1 MVDLASHPVGPPLG
15 GGGVSFG
22 TDGIRGRVGDAP
34 VTPDFMLKLGWATGK
49 VFASEDGTKP
59 TVVIGK
65 DTRVSGYMLESALQ
79 AGLVAAGAN
88 VKLLGPLPT
97 PGIALLTRTQKADAG
112 IVISASHNPY
122 FDNGIKFFNGQGS
135 KLSDELE
142 LQIEAMIDSPMETV
156 DSEQLGKA
164 SRIVDA
170 AGRYVEYCKST
181 FPDDLSLKGMK
192 LVIDC
197 AHGATY
203 HIAPAV
209 FEELGATT
217 VLIGATP
224 DGYNINDGV
233 GSTEPAALQA
243 RVVEEGADIGIA
255 FDGDGDR
262 LQMVNAKGQ
271 LLTGDDVLYVLAMHR
286 LANGDSDAGIVG
298 TLMTN
303 MGLELALEAGGLRLA
318 RAKVG
323 DRYVKELMVAEGWS
337 LGGESSGHIIC
348 GDLST
353 TGDGVIAALQVLAAV
368 RASEKSLEALASGFN
383 PLPQVL
389 VNVRITKGF
398 DLSAH
403 PAIAEACR
411 RVESE
416 LEGRG
421 RLLLRPSGTE
431 PVIRVM
437 VEGDETVA
445 IDALAGEVADAI
457 RQAA

>member
-1 MVDLASHPVGPPLG
+1 
-15 GGGVSFG
+15 
-22 TDGIRGRVGDAP
+22 
-34 VTPDFMLKLGWATGK
+34 MLKLGWATGK

-122 FDNGIKFFNGQGS
+122 FDNGIKFFNGQGG
-135 KLSDELE
+135 KLSDKREF
-142 LQIEAMIDSPMETV
+142 QIEAMIDSPIETV

-181 FPDDLSLKGMK
+181 FPEKLSLRGMK

-217 VLIGATP
+217 VVIGATP

-243 RVVEEGADIGIA
+243 KVLEEGADIGIA

-262 LQMVNAKGQ
+262 LQMVNAKGE
-271 LLTGDDVLYVLAMHR
+271 LLTGDDILYVLAMHR
-286 LANGDSDAGIVG
+286 LAIGDSDAGIVG

-303 MGLELALEAGGLRLA
+303 MGLELALEAEGLILA

-353 TGDGVIAALQVLAAV
+353 TGDGVIAAYPERAAV
-368 RASEKSLEALASGFN
+368 RTSGKSLEVLASGCN
-383 PLPQVL
+383 AWPQGG

-403 PAIAEACR
+403 PAITEARR

-437 VEGDETVA
+437 VEGDEAVA
-445 IDALAGEVADAI
+445 IGALADEVADAI
-457 RQAA
+457 RRAA

>member
-1 MVDLASHPVGPPLG
+1 MSRKY
-15 GGGVSFG
+15 FG

-49 VFASEDGTKP
+49 VFASEDGSKP

-97 PGIALLTRTQKADAG
+97 PGIALLTRTQNADAG

-170 AGRYVEYCKST
+170 AGRYLEYCKST

-217 VLIGATP
+217 VVIGATP

-243 RVVEEGADIGIA
+243 KVLEEGADIGIA

-262 LQMVNAKGQ
+262 LQMVNAKGE

-286 LANGDSDAGIVG
+286 LASGDSDAGIVG

-368 RASEKSLEALASGFN
+368 RASGKTLDALASGFN

-389 VNVRITKGF
+389 VNVRISKGF
-398 DLSAH
+398 DLTAH
-403 PAIAEACR
+403 PTIGEACR

-416 LEGRG
+416 LQGRG

-437 VEGDETVA
+437 VEGDNSVA
-445 IDALAGEVADAI
+445 IDALAGQVAEAI

>member
-1 MVDLASHPVGPPLG
+1 MSRKY
-15 GGGVSFG
+15 FG

-49 VFASEDGTKP
+49 VFASVDGTKP

-135 KLSDELE
+135 KLADELE

-181 FPDDLSLKGMK
+181 FPDELSLKGMK

-209 FEELGATT
+209 FKELGATT
-217 VLIGATP
+217 VVIGATP

-243 RVVEEGADIGIA
+243 KVLEEGADIGIA

-262 LQMVNAKGQ
+262 LQMVNAKGE

-368 RASEKSLEALASGFN
+368 RASGKSLEALASGFN

-403 PAIAEACR
+403 PTIAEACR
-411 RVESE
+411 RVESA

-437 VEGDETVA
+437 VEGDDTVA
-445 IDALAGEVADAI
+445 IDALADEVADAI

>member
-1 MVDLASHPVGPPLG
+1 MSRKY
-15 GGGVSFG
+15 FG

-142 LQIEAMIDSPMETV
+142 LQIEAMIDSPMVTV

-181 FPDDLSLKGMK
+181 FPDELSLKGIK
-192 LVIDC
+192 LVVDC
-197 AHGATY
+197 AHGASY

-209 FEELGATT
+209 FEELGAKT
-217 VLIGATP
+217 VVIGATP

-243 RVVEEGADIGIA
+243 KVLEEGADIGIA

-262 LQMVNAKGQ
+262 LQMVNAKGE

-368 RASEKSLEALASGFN
+368 RASGQSLEALTSGFN

-398 DLSAH
+398 DLTAH
-403 PAIAEACR
+403 PTIAEACR

-416 LEGRG
+416 LKGRG

-437 VEGDETVA
+437 VEGDDTVA
-445 IDALAGEVADAI
+445 IDALADEIANAI

>member
-1 MVDLASHPVGPPLG
+1 
-15 GGGVSFG
+15 
-22 TDGIRGRVGDAP
+22 
-34 VTPDFMLKLGWATGK
+34 MLKLGWATGK
-49 VFASEDGTKP
+49 VFAKKTGSRP
-59 TVVIGK
+59 TVLIGK

-88 VKLLGPLPT
+88 VKLVGPLPT
-97 PGIALLTRTQKADAG
+97 PGIALLTRSQKADAG

-122 FDNGIKFFNGQGS
+122 YDNGIKFFNGHGS

-156 DSEQLGKA
+156 DSDQLGKA
-164 SRIVDA
+164 SRIADA
-170 AGRYVEYCKST
+170 AGRYIEYCKST
-181 FPDDLSLKGMK
+181 FPDEISLKGLK
-192 LVIDC
+192 IVIDC

-203 HIAPAV
+203 NIAPGV
-209 FEELGATT
+209 FSELGADVT
-217 VLIGATP
+217 LMGAEP
-224 DGYNINDGV
+224 DGYNINEGV
-233 GSTEPAALQA
+233 GSTEPEALQQ
-243 RVVEEGADIGIA
+243 RVMEEGADLGVA

-262 LQMVNAKGQ
+262 LQMVNREGQ
-271 LLTGDDVLYVLAMHR
+271 LLTGDDVLYILAMHR
-286 LANGDSDAGIVG
+286 LATGGSDSGVVG

-303 MGLELALEAGGLRLA
+303 MGLELALEQSGLRLA

-348 GDLST
+348 GNLST

-368 RASEKSLEALASGFN
+368 VASGRSLSQLTSGFT

-389 VNVRITKGF
+389 VNVRIKKGF
-398 DLSAH
+398 DIAAH
-403 PAIAEACR
+403 QAINDACE
-411 RVESE
+411 RVEQA
-416 LEGRG
+416 LIGRG

-445 IDALAGEVADAI
+445 IDSLANEVAEAI

>member
-1 MVDLASHPVGPPLG
+1 MSRKY
-15 GGGVSFG
+15 FG

-49 VFASEDGTKP
+49 VFASEDGAKP

-181 FPDDLSLKGMK
+181 FPDELSLKGMK

-217 VLIGATP
+217 VVIGATP

-243 RVVEEGADIGIA
+243 KVQEEGADIGIA

-262 LQMVNAKGQ
+262 LQMVNAKGE

-368 RASEKSLEALASGFN
+368 RASGKSLEALASGFN

-389 VNVRITKGF
+389 VNVRIKKGF

-403 PAIAEACR
+403 PTIAEACR

-437 VEGDETVA
+437 VEGDDTVA
-445 IDALAGEVADAI
+445 IDALADEVADAI

>member
-1 MVDLASHPVGPPLG
+1 MTRKY
-15 GGGVSFG
+15 FG

-49 VFASEDGTKP
+49 VFAATDGSRP

-88 VKLLGPLPT
+88 VKLVGPLPT
-97 PGIALLTRTQKADAG
+97 PGIALLTRSQKADAG

-122 FDNGIKFFNGQGS
+122 YDNGIKFFNGQGS

-156 DSEQLGKA
+156 DSDQLGKA
-164 SRIVDA
+164 SRIADA
-170 AGRYVEYCKST
+170 AGRYIEYCKST
-181 FPDDLSLKGMK
+181 FPDELSLKGLK
-192 LVIDC
+192 IVIDC

-203 HIAPAV
+203 NIAPGV
-209 FEELGATT
+209 FSELGADVT
-217 VLIGATP
+217 LMGAEP
-224 DGYNINDGV
+224 DGYNINQGV
-233 GSTEPAALQA
+233 GSTEPEALQQ
-243 RVVEEGADIGIA
+243 RVMEEGADLGVA

-262 LQMVNAKGQ
+262 LQMVNRQGQ
-271 LLTGDDVLYVLAMHR
+271 LLTGDDVLYILAMHR
-286 LANGDSDAGIVG
+286 LASGGSDSGVVG

-303 MGLELALEAGGLRLA
+303 MGLELALEQSGLRLA

-348 GDLST
+348 GNLST

-368 RASEKSLEALASGFN
+368 VASGRSLSQLTSGFT

-389 VNVRITKGF
+389 VNVRIKKGF
-398 DLSAH
+398 DIAAH
-403 PAIAEACR
+403 QAINDACE
-411 RVESE
+411 RVEQA
-416 LEGRG
+416 LIGRG

-445 IDALAGEVADAI
+445 IDSLANEVAEAI

>member
-1 MVDLASHPVGPPLG
+1 MSRKY
-15 GGGVSFG
+15 FG

-368 RASEKSLEALASGFN
+368 RASGKSLQALASGFN

-398 DLSAH
+398 DLTAH

-445 IDALAGEVADAI
+445 IDALAGQVADAI

>member
-1 MVDLASHPVGPPLG
+1 
-15 GGGVSFG
+15 VSRKYFG

-49 VFASEDGTKP
+49 VFASDDGTKP

-97 PGIALLTRTQKADAG
+97 PGIALLTRTQNADAG

-217 VLIGATP
+217 VVIGATP

-243 RVVEEGADIGIA
+243 KVLEEGADIGIA

-262 LQMVNAKGQ
+262 LQMVNAKGE

-286 LANGDSDAGIVG
+286 LASGDSDAGIVG

-368 RASEKSLEALASGFN
+368 RASGKTLDALASGFN

-389 VNVRITKGF
+389 VNVRISKGF
-398 DLSAH
+398 DLTAH
-403 PAIAEACR
+403 PTIGEACR

-437 VEGDETVA
+437 VEGDNSVA
-445 IDALAGEVADAI
+445 IDALAGQVAEAI

>member
-1 MVDLASHPVGPPLG
+1 
-15 GGGVSFG
+15 
-22 TDGIRGRVGDAP
+22 
-34 VTPDFMLKLGWATGK
+34 MLKLGWATGK
-49 VFASEDGTKP
+49 VFAATDGSRP

-97 PGIALLTRTQKADAG
+97 PGIALLTRSQKADAG

-122 FDNGIKFFNGQGS
+122 YDNGIKFFDGQGS
-135 KLSDELE
+135 KLSDEQE

-156 DSEQLGKA
+156 DSDQLGKA
-164 SRIVDA
+164 SRIADA
-170 AGRYVEYCKST
+170 AGRYIEYCKST
-181 FPDDLSLKGMK
+181 FPDELSLKGLK

-203 HIAPAV
+203 NIAPGV
-209 FEELGATT
+209 FSELGADVT
-217 VLIGATP
+217 LMGAEP
-224 DGYNINDGV
+224 DGYNINEGV
-233 GSTEPAALQA
+233 GSTEPEALQQ
-243 RVVEEGADIGIA
+243 RVMEEGADLGVA

-262 LQMVNAKGQ
+262 LQMVNRQGQ

-286 LANGDSDAGIVG
+286 LATGGSDSGVVG

-303 MGLELALEAGGLRLA
+303 MGLELALEQSGLRLA

-348 GDLST
+348 GNLST

-368 RASEKSLEALASGFN
+368 VASGRSLSQLTSGFT

-389 VNVRITKGF
+389 VNVRIKKGF
-398 DLSAH
+398 DIAAH
-403 PAIAEACR
+403 QAINDACE
-411 RVESE
+411 RVEQA
-416 LEGRG
+416 LIGRG

-445 IDALAGEVADAI
+445 IDSLANEVAEAI

>member
-1 MVDLASHPVGPPLG
+1 
-15 GGGVSFG
+15 
-22 TDGIRGRVGDAP
+22 
-34 VTPDFMLKLGWATGK
+34 MLKLGWATGK
-49 VFASEDGTKP
+49 VFAATDGSRP

-97 PGIALLTRTQKADAG
+97 PGIALLTRSQKADAG

-122 FDNGIKFFNGQGS
+122 YDNGIKFFNGQGS
-135 KLSDELE
+135 KLSDEQE

-156 DSEQLGKA
+156 DSDQLGKA
-164 SRIVDA
+164 SRIADA
-170 AGRYVEYCKST
+170 AGRYIEYCKST
-181 FPDDLSLKGMK
+181 FPDELSLKGLK
-192 LVIDC
+192 IVIDC

-203 HIAPAV
+203 NIAPGV
-209 FEELGATT
+209 FSELGADVT
-217 VLIGATP
+217 LMGAEP
-224 DGYNINDGV
+224 DGYNINEGV
-233 GSTEPAALQA
+233 GSTEPEALQQ
-243 RVVEEGADIGIA
+243 RVMEEGADLGVA

-262 LQMVNAKGQ
+262 LQMVNRQGQ
-271 LLTGDDVLYVLAMHR
+271 LLTGDDVLYILAMHR
-286 LANGDSDAGIVG
+286 LATGGSDSGVVG

-303 MGLELALEAGGLRLA
+303 MGLELALEQSGLRLA

-348 GDLST
+348 GNLST

-368 RASEKSLEALASGFN
+368 VASGRSLSQLTSGFT

-389 VNVRITKGF
+389 VNVRIKKGF
-398 DLSAH
+398 DIAAH
-403 PAIAEACR
+403 QAINDACE
-411 RVESE
+411 RVEQA
-416 LEGRG
+416 LIGRG

-445 IDALAGEVADAI
+445 IDSLANEVAEAI

>member
-1 MVDLASHPVGPPLG
+1 MSRKY
-15 GGGVSFG
+15 FG

-181 FPDDLSLKGMK
+181 FPDELSLKGMK

-217 VLIGATP
+217 VVIGATP

-243 RVVEEGADIGIA
+243 KVLEEGADIGIA

-262 LQMVNAKGQ
+262 LQMVNAKGE

-286 LANGDSDAGIVG
+286 LAKGDSDAGIVG

-303 MGLELALEAGGLRLA
+303 MGLELALEADGLRLA

-368 RASEKSLEALASGFN
+368 RASGKSLEALASGFS

-389 VNVRITKGF
+389 VNVRIAKSF

-403 PAIAEACR
+403 PTIAEACR

-416 LEGRG
+416 LKGRG

-437 VEGDETVA
+437 VEGDDTVA
-445 IDALAGEVADAI
+445 IDALADEVADAI

>member
-1 MVDLASHPVGPPLG
+1 MSRKY
-15 GGGVSFG
+15 FG

-49 VFASEDGTKP
+49 VFASEDVTKP

-142 LQIEAMIDSPMETV
+142 VRIEAMIDSPMETV

-164 SRIVDA
+164 SRIADA

-181 FPDDLSLKGMK
+181 FPDELSLKGMK

-217 VLIGATP
+217 VVIGATP

-243 RVVEEGADIGIA
+243 KVLEEGADIGIA

-262 LQMVNAKGQ
+262 LQMVNAKGE

-303 MGLELALEAGGLRLA
+303 MGLELALQESGLRLA

-368 RASEKSLEALASGFN
+368 RASGKSLEALTSGFN

-398 DLSAH
+398 DLSTH
-403 PAIAEACR
+403 PTIAEACR

-437 VEGDETVA
+437 VEGDDTVA
-445 IDALAGEVADAI
+445 IDALADEVADAI

>member
-1 MVDLASHPVGPPLG
+1 MSRKY
-15 GGGVSFG
+15 FG
-22 TDGIRGRVGDAP
+22 TDGIRGRVGDVP

-142 LQIEAMIDSPMETV
+142 LQIEAMIDSPMVTV

-217 VLIGATP
+217 VLIGASP

-243 RVVEEGADIGIA
+243 KVLEEGADIGIA

-262 LQMVNAKGQ
+262 LQMVNAKGE

-403 PAIAEACR
+403 PTIGEACR

-445 IDALAGEVADAI
+445 IDALADEVADAI

>member
-1 MVDLASHPVGPPLG
+1 MSRKY
-15 GGGVSFG
+15 FG
-22 TDGIRGRVGDAP
+22 TDGIRGRVGEVP

-142 LQIEAMIDSPMETV
+142 LQIEAMIDSLMETV

-181 FPDDLSLKGMK
+181 FPDELSLKGMK

-217 VLIGATP
+217 VVIGATP

-243 RVVEEGADIGIA
+243 KVLEEGADIGIA

-262 LQMVNAKGQ
+262 LQMVNAKGE

-286 LANGDSDAGIVG
+286 LAKSDPDAGIVG

-368 RASEKSLEALASGFN
+368 RASGKSLEALASGFN

-389 VNVRITKGF
+389 VNVRITKSF

-403 PAIAEACR
+403 PTIAEACR

-416 LEGRG
+416 LKGKG

-437 VEGDETVA
+437 VEGDDTIA
-445 IDALAGEVADAI
+445 IDALADEVADAI

>member
-1 MVDLASHPVGPPLG
+1 MSRKY
-15 GGGVSFG
+15 FG

-49 VFASEDGTKP
+49 VFASEDDTQP

-142 LQIEAMIDSPMETV
+142 LQIEAMIDSPMVTV

-181 FPDDLSLKGMK
+181 FPDELSLKGMK
-192 LVIDC
+192 LVVDC

-209 FEELGATT
+209 FEELGAKT
-217 VLIGATP
+217 VVIGATP

-243 RVVEEGADIGIA
+243 KVLEEGADIGIA

-262 LQMVNAKGQ
+262 LQMVNAKGE

-368 RASEKSLEALASGFN
+368 RASGKSLEALASGFN

-389 VNVRITKGF
+389 VNVRIKKGF

-403 PAIAEACR
+403 PTIAQACR

-416 LEGRG
+416 LKGRG

-437 VEGDETVA
+437 VEGDDTVA
-445 IDALAGEVADAI
+445 IDALADEIANAI

>member
-1 MVDLASHPVGPPLG
+1 MTRKY
-15 GGGVSFG
+15 FG

-49 VFASEDGTKP
+49 VFATTDGSRP

-88 VKLLGPLPT
+88 VKLVGPLPT
-97 PGIALLTRTQKADAG
+97 PGIALLTRSQKADAG

-122 FDNGIKFFNGQGS
+122 YDNGIKFFNGQGS

-156 DSEQLGKA
+156 DSDQLGKA
-164 SRIVDA
+164 SRIADA
-170 AGRYVEYCKST
+170 AGRYIEYCKST
-181 FPDDLSLKGMK
+181 FPDELSLKGLK
-192 LVIDC
+192 IVIDC

-203 HIAPAV
+203 NIAPGV
-209 FEELGATT
+209 FSELGADVT
-217 VLIGATP
+217 LMGAEP
-224 DGYNINDGV
+224 DGYNINEGV
-233 GSTEPAALQA
+233 GSTEPEALQQ
-243 RVVEEGADIGIA
+243 RVMEEGADLGVA

-262 LQMVNAKGQ
+262 LQMVNREGQ
-271 LLTGDDVLYVLAMHR
+271 LLTGDDVLYILAMHR
-286 LANGDSDAGIVG
+286 LATGGSDSGVVG

-303 MGLELALEAGGLRLA
+303 MGLELALEQSGLRLA

-348 GDLST
+348 GNLST

-368 RASEKSLEALASGFN
+368 VVSGRSLSQLTSGFT

-389 VNVRITKGF
+389 VNVRIKKGF
-398 DLSAH
+398 DIAAH
-403 PAIAEACR
+403 QAINDACE
-411 RVESE
+411 RVEQA
-416 LEGRG
+416 LIGRG

-445 IDALAGEVADAI
+445 IDSLANEVAEAI

>member
-1 MVDLASHPVGPPLG
+1 MTRKY
-15 GGGVSFG
+15 FG

-49 VFASEDGTKP
+49 VFAVTDGSRP

-88 VKLLGPLPT
+88 VKLVGPLPT
-97 PGIALLTRTQKADAG
+97 PGIALLTRSQKADAG

-122 FDNGIKFFNGQGS
+122 YDNGIKFFNGQGG

-142 LQIEAMIDSPMETV
+142 LQIEAMIDLPMETV
-156 DSEQLGKA
+156 DSDRLGKA
-164 SRIVDA
+164 SRIADA
-170 AGRYVEYCKST
+170 AGRYIEYCKST
-181 FPDDLSLKGMK
+181 FPDELSLKGLK
-192 LVIDC
+192 IVIDC

-203 HIAPAV
+203 NIAPGV
-209 FEELGATT
+209 FSELGADVT
-217 VLIGATP
+217 LMGAEP
-224 DGYNINDGV
+224 DGYNINEGV
-233 GSTEPAALQA
+233 GSTEPEALQQ
-243 RVVEEGADIGIA
+243 RVIEEVADLGVA

-262 LQMVNAKGQ
+262 LQMVNREGQ
-271 LLTGDDVLYVLAMHR
+271 LLTGDDVLYILAMHR
-286 LANGDSDAGIVG
+286 LATGGSDSGVVG

-303 MGLELALEAGGLRLA
+303 MGLELALEQSGLRLA

-348 GDLST
+348 GNLST

-368 RASEKSLEALASGFN
+368 VVSGSSLSQLTSGFT

-389 VNVRITKGF
+389 VNVRIKKGF
-398 DLSAH
+398 DIAAH
-403 PAIAEACR
+403 QAINDACE
-411 RVESE
+411 RVEQA
-416 LEGRG
+416 LIGRG

-445 IDALAGEVADAI
+445 IDSLANEVAEAI

>member
-1 MVDLASHPVGPPLG
+1 MTRKY
-15 GGGVSFG
+15 FG

-49 VFASEDGTKP
+49 VFAATDGSRP

-88 VKLLGPLPT
+88 VKLVGPLPT
-97 PGIALLTRTQKADAG
+97 PGIALLTRSQKADAG

-122 FDNGIKFFNGQGS
+122 YDNGIKFFNGQGS

-156 DSEQLGKA
+156 DSDQLGKA
-164 SRIVDA
+164 SRIADA
-170 AGRYVEYCKST
+170 AGRYIEYCKST
-181 FPDDLSLKGMK
+181 FPDELSLKGLK
-192 LVIDC
+192 IVIDC

-203 HIAPAV
+203 NIAPGV
-209 FEELGATT
+209 FSELGADVT
-217 VLIGATP
+217 LMGAEP
-224 DGYNINDGV
+224 DGYNINQGV
-233 GSTEPAALQA
+233 GSTEPEALQQ
-243 RVVEEGADIGIA
+243 RVMEEGADLGVA

-262 LQMVNAKGQ
+262 LQMVNREGQ
-271 LLTGDDVLYVLAMHR
+271 LLTGDDVLYILAMHR
-286 LANGDSDAGIVG
+286 LSTGGSDSGVVG

-303 MGLELALEAGGLRLA
+303 MGLELALEQSGLRLA

-348 GDLST
+348 GNLST

-368 RASEKSLEALASGFN
+368 VASGRSLSQLTSGFT

-389 VNVRITKGF
+389 VNVRIKKGF
-398 DLSAH
+398 DIAAH
-403 PAIAEACR
+403 QAINDACE
-411 RVESE
+411 RVEQA
-416 LEGRG
+416 LIGRG

-445 IDALAGEVADAI
+445 IDSLANEVAEAI

>member
-1 MVDLASHPVGPPLG
+1 MTRKY
-15 GGGVSFG
+15 FG

-49 VFASEDGTKP
+49 VFAVTEGSRP

-97 PGIALLTRTQKADAG
+97 PGIALLTRSQKADAG

-122 FDNGIKFFNGQGS
+122 YDNGIKFFNGQGS
-135 KLSDELE
+135 KLSDEQE

-156 DSEQLGKA
+156 DSDQLGKA
-164 SRIVDA
+164 SRIADA
-170 AGRYVEYCKST
+170 AGRYIEYCKST
-181 FPDDLSLKGMK
+181 FPDELSLKGLK
-192 LVIDC
+192 IVIDC

-203 HIAPAV
+203 NIAPGV
-209 FEELGATT
+209 FSELGADVT
-217 VLIGATP
+217 LMGAEP
-224 DGYNINDGV
+224 DGYNINEGV
-233 GSTEPAALQA
+233 GSTEPEALQQ
-243 RVVEEGADIGIA
+243 RVMEEGADLGVA

-262 LQMVNAKGQ
+262 LQMVNRQGQ

-286 LANGDSDAGIVG
+286 LATGGSDSGVVG

-303 MGLELALEAGGLRLA
+303 MGLELALEQSGLRLA

-348 GDLST
+348 GNLST

-368 RASEKSLEALASGFN
+368 VTSGRSLSQLTSGFT

-389 VNVRITKGF
+389 VNVRIKKGF
-398 DLSAH
+398 DIAAH
-403 PAIAEACR
+403 QAINDACE
-411 RVESE
+411 RVEQA
-416 LEGRG
+416 LIGRG

-437 VEGDETVA
+437 VEGDETIA
-445 IDALAGEVADAI
+445 IDSLANEVAEAI

>member
-1 MVDLASHPVGPPLG
+1 MSRKY
-15 GGGVSFG
+15 FG

-49 VFASEDGTKP
+49 VFASEDGTTP

-97 PGIALLTRTQKADAG
+97 SGIALLTRTQKADAG

-142 LQIEAMIDSPMETV
+142 VRIEAMIDSPMETV

-164 SRIVDA
+164 SRIADA

-181 FPDDLSLKGMK
+181 FPDELSLKGMK

-217 VLIGATP
+217 VVIGATP

-243 RVVEEGADIGIA
+243 KVLEEGADIGIA

-262 LQMVNAKGQ
+262 LQMVNAKGE
-271 LLTGDDVLYVLAMHR
+271 LLTGDDILYVLAMHR

-303 MGLELALEAGGLRLA
+303 MGLELALQESGLRLA

-368 RASEKSLEALASGFN
+368 RASGKSLEALTSGFN

-398 DLSAH
+398 DLSTH
-403 PAIAEACR
+403 PTIAEACR

-437 VEGDETVA
+437 VEGDDTVA
-445 IDALAGEVADAI
+445 IDALADEVANAI

>member
-1 MVDLASHPVGPPLG
+1 MTRKY
-15 GGGVSFG
+15 FG

-49 VFASEDGTKP
+49 VFAVTEGSRP

-97 PGIALLTRTQKADAG
+97 PGIALLTRSQKADAG

-122 FDNGIKFFNGQGS
+122 YDNGIKFFNGQGS
-135 KLSDELE
+135 KLSDEQE

-156 DSEQLGKA
+156 DSDQLGKA
-164 SRIVDA
+164 SRIADA
-170 AGRYVEYCKST
+170 AGRYIEYCKST
-181 FPDDLSLKGMK
+181 FPDELSLKGLK
-192 LVIDC
+192 IVIDC

-203 HIAPAV
+203 NIAPGV
-209 FEELGATT
+209 FSELGADVT
-217 VLIGATP
+217 LMGAEP
-224 DGYNINDGV
+224 DGYNINKGV
-233 GSTEPAALQA
+233 GSTEPEALQQ
-243 RVVEEGADIGIA
+243 RVMEEGADLGVA

-262 LQMVNAKGQ
+262 LQMVNRQGQ

-286 LANGDSDAGIVG
+286 LATGGSDSGVVG

-303 MGLELALEAGGLRLA
+303 MGLELALEQSGLRLA

-348 GDLST
+348 GNLST

-368 RASEKSLEALASGFN
+368 VASGRSLSQLTSGFT

-389 VNVRITKGF
+389 VNVRIKKGF
-398 DLSAH
+398 DIAAH
-403 PAIAEACR
+403 QAINDAC
-411 RVESE
+411 
-416 LEGRG
+416 
-421 RLLLRPSGTE
+421 
-431 PVIRVM
+431 
-437 VEGDETVA
+437 
-445 IDALAGEVADAI
+445 
-457 RQAA
+457 

>member
-1 MVDLASHPVGPPLG
+1 MTRKY
-15 GGGVSFG
+15 FG

-49 VFASEDGTKP
+49 VFAATDGSRP

-88 VKLLGPLPT
+88 VKLVGPLPT
-97 PGIALLTRTQKADAG
+97 PGIALLTRSQKADAG

-122 FDNGIKFFNGQGS
+122 YDNGIKFFNGQGS

-156 DSEQLGKA
+156 DSDQLGKA
-164 SRIVDA
+164 SRIADA
-170 AGRYVEYCKST
+170 AGRYIEYCKST
-181 FPDDLSLKGMK
+181 FPDELSLKGLK
-192 LVIDC
+192 IVIDC

-203 HIAPAV
+203 NIAPGV
-209 FEELGATT
+209 FSELGADVT
-217 VLIGATP
+217 LMGAEP
-224 DGYNINDGV
+224 DGYNINEGV
-233 GSTEPAALQA
+233 GSTEPEALQQ
-243 RVVEEGADIGIA
+243 RVMEEGADLGVA

-262 LQMVNAKGQ
+262 LQMVNREGQ
-271 LLTGDDVLYVLAMHR
+271 LLTGDDVLYILAMHR
-286 LANGDSDAGIVG
+286 LATGGSDSGVVG

-303 MGLELALEAGGLRLA
+303 MGLELALEQSGLRLA

-348 GDLST
+348 GNLST

-368 RASEKSLEALASGFN
+368 VASGRSLSQLTSGFT

-389 VNVRITKGF
+389 VNVRIKKGF
-398 DLSAH
+398 DIAAH
-403 PAIAEACR
+403 QAINDACE
-411 RVESE
+411 RVEQA
-416 LEGRG
+416 LIGRG

-445 IDALAGEVADAI
+445 IDSLANEVAEAI

>member
-1 MVDLASHPVGPPLG
+1 
-15 GGGVSFG
+15 
-22 TDGIRGRVGDAP
+22 
-34 VTPDFMLKLGWATGK
+34 MLKLGWATGK

-112 IVISASHNPY
+112 IVISASHNLY

-243 RVVEEGADIGIA
+243 RVLEEGADIGIA

-389 VNVRITKGF
+389 VNVRISKGF
-398 DLSAH
+398 DLTAH

>member
-1 MVDLASHPVGPPLG
+1 MSRKY
-15 GGGVSFG
+15 FG

-181 FPDDLSLKGMK
+181 FPDELSLKGMK

-217 VLIGATP
+217 VVIGATP
-224 DGYNINDGV
+224 DGYSINDGV
-233 GSTEPAALQA
+233 GSTKPAALQA
-243 RVVEEGADIGIA
+243 KVLEEGADIGIA

-262 LQMVNAKGQ
+262 LQMVNAKGE
-271 LLTGDDVLYVLAMHR
+271 LLTGDDILYVLAMHR
-286 LANGDSDAGIVG
+286 LAKGDSDAGIVG

-353 TGDGVIAALQVLAAV
+353 TGDGVIAALQALAAV
-368 RASEKSLEALASGFN
+368 RASGKSLQALAFGFN

-389 VNVRITKGF
+389 VNVRITKSF

-403 PAIAEACR
+403 PTIAEACR

-416 LEGRG
+416 LKGRG

-437 VEGDETVA
+437 VEGDDTVA
-445 IDALAGEVADAI
+445 IDALADEVADAI

>member
-1 MVDLASHPVGPPLG
+1 
-15 GGGVSFG
+15 VSRKYFG

-49 VFASEDGTKP
+49 VFASKDGTKP

-181 FPDDLSLKGMK
+181 FPDELSLKGMK

-217 VLIGATP
+217 VVIGATP

-243 RVVEEGADIGIA
+243 KVQEEGADIGIA

-262 LQMVNAKGQ
+262 LQMVNAKGE

-368 RASEKSLEALASGFN
+368 RASGKSLEALASGFN

-389 VNVRITKGF
+389 VNVRIKKGF

-403 PAIAEACR
+403 PTIAEACR

-437 VEGDETVA
+437 VEGDDTVA
-445 IDALAGEVADAI
+445 IDALADEVADAI

>member
-1 MVDLASHPVGPPLG
+1 MSRKY
-15 GGGVSFG
+15 FG

-142 LQIEAMIDSPMETV
+142 LRIEAMIDSPMETV

-181 FPDDLSLKGMK
+181 FPDELSLKGMK

-217 VLIGATP
+217 VVIGATP

-243 RVVEEGADIGIA
+243 KVLEEGADIGIA

-262 LQMVNAKGQ
+262 LQMVNAKGE

-368 RASEKSLEALASGFN
+368 RASGKSLEVLASGFN

-403 PAIAEACR
+403 PTIAEACR

-437 VEGDETVA
+437 VEGDDTVA
-445 IDALAGEVADAI
+445 IDALADEVADAI

>member
-1 MVDLASHPVGPPLG
+1 
-15 GGGVSFG
+15 
-22 TDGIRGRVGDAP
+22 
-34 VTPDFMLKLGWATGK
+34 MLKLGWATGK
-49 VFASEDGTKP
+49 VFAATEGSRP

-97 PGIALLTRTQKADAG
+97 PGIALLTRSQKADAG

-122 FDNGIKFFNGQGS
+122 YDNGIKFFNGQGS
-135 KLSDELE
+135 KLSDEQE

-156 DSEQLGKA
+156 DSDQLGKA
-164 SRIVDA
+164 SRIADA
-170 AGRYVEYCKST
+170 AGRYIEYCKST
-181 FPDDLSLKGMK
+181 FPDELSLKGLK

-203 HIAPAV
+203 NIAPGV
-209 FEELGATT
+209 FSELGADVT
-217 VLIGATP
+217 LMGAEP
-224 DGYNINDGV
+224 DGYNINKGV
-233 GSTEPAALQA
+233 GSTEPEALQQ
-243 RVVEEGADIGIA
+243 RVMEEGADLGVA

-262 LQMVNAKGQ
+262 LQMVNRQGQ
-271 LLTGDDVLYVLAMHR
+271 LLTGDDVLYILAMHR
-286 LANGDSDAGIVG
+286 LATGGSDSGVVG

-303 MGLELALEAGGLRLA
+303 MGLELALEQSGLRLA

-348 GDLST
+348 GNLST

-368 RASEKSLEALASGFN
+368 VTSGRSLSQLTSGFT

-389 VNVRITKGF
+389 VNVRIKKGF
-398 DLSAH
+398 DIAAH
-403 PAIAEACR
+403 QAINDACE
-411 RVESE
+411 RVEQA
-416 LEGRG
+416 LIGRG

-445 IDALAGEVADAI
+445 IDSLANEVAEAI

>member
-1 MVDLASHPVGPPLG
+1 MSRKY
-15 GGGVSFG
+15 FG
-22 TDGIRGRVGDAP
+22 TDGIRGRVGDVP

-142 LQIEAMIDSPMETV
+142 LQIEAMIDSPMKTV

-181 FPDDLSLKGMK
+181 FPDELSLKGMK

-217 VLIGATP
+217 VVIGATP
-224 DGYNINDGV
+224 DGYNINEGV

-243 RVVEEGADIGIA
+243 KVLEEGAEIGIA

-262 LQMVNAKGQ
+262 LQMVNARGE

-368 RASEKSLEALASGFN
+368 RASGKSLEALASGFN

-389 VNVRITKGF
+389 VNVRITKDF
-398 DLSAH
+398 DLSAY
-403 PAIAEACR
+403 PTIAEACR

-437 VEGDETVA
+437 VEGDDTVA
-445 IDALAGEVADAI
+445 IDALADEVADAI

>member
-1 MVDLASHPVGPPLG
+1 MSRKY
-15 GGGVSFG
+15 FG
-22 TDGIRGRVGDAP
+22 TDGIRGRVGDVP

-142 LQIEAMIDSPMETV
+142 LQIEAMIDSLMETV

-181 FPDDLSLKGMK
+181 FPDELSLKGMK

-217 VLIGATP
+217 VVIGATP

-243 RVVEEGADIGIA
+243 KVLEEGADIGIA

-262 LQMVNAKGQ
+262 LQMVNAKGE

-286 LANGDSDAGIVG
+286 LAKGDSDAGIVG

-368 RASEKSLEALASGFN
+368 RASGKSLEALASGFN

-389 VNVRITKGF
+389 VNVRITKSF

-403 PAIAEACR
+403 PTIAEACR

-416 LEGRG
+416 LKGRG

-437 VEGDETVA
+437 VEGDDTVA
-445 IDALAGEVADAI
+445 IDALADEVADAI

>member
-1 MVDLASHPVGPPLG
+1 MSRKY
-15 GGGVSFG
+15 FG

-49 VFASEDGTKP
+49 VFASEDGSKP

-97 PGIALLTRTQKADAG
+97 PGIALLTRTQNADAG

-217 VLIGATP
+217 VVIGATP

-243 RVVEEGADIGIA
+243 KVLEEGADIGIA

-262 LQMVNAKGQ
+262 LQMVNAKGE

-286 LANGDSDAGIVG
+286 LASGDSDAGIVG

-368 RASEKSLEALASGFN
+368 RASGKTLDALASGFN

-389 VNVRITKGF
+389 VNVRISKGF
-398 DLSAH
+398 DLTAH
-403 PAIAEACR
+403 PTIGEACR

-437 VEGDETVA
+437 VEGDNSVA
-445 IDALAGEVADAI
+445 IDALACQVAEAI

>member
-1 MVDLASHPVGPPLG
+1 MSRKY
-15 GGGVSFG
+15 FG

-142 LQIEAMIDSPMETV
+142 LQIEAMIDSPIQTV

-170 AGRYVEYCKST
+170 AGRYIEYCKST
-181 FPDDLSLKGMK
+181 FPDALSLKGLK

-217 VLIGATP
+217 VVIGATP

-233 GSTEPAALQA
+233 GSTEPGALQA
-243 RVVEEGADIGIA
+243 KVLEESADIGIA

-262 LQMVNAKGQ
+262 LQMVNAKGE

-348 GDLST
+348 GDVST

-368 RASEKSLEALASGFN
+368 RASGKSLEALASGFN

-389 VNVRITKGF
+389 VNVRIKKGF
-398 DLSAH
+398 DLSAY
-403 PAIAEACR
+403 PAIGEACR

-437 VEGDETVA
+437 VEGDDTVA

>member
-1 MVDLASHPVGPPLG
+1 MSRKY
-15 GGGVSFG
+15 FG

-181 FPDDLSLKGMK
+181 FPDELSLKGMK

-217 VLIGATP
+217 VIIGATP

-243 RVVEEGADIGIA
+243 KVLEEGADIGIA

-262 LQMVNAKGQ
+262 LQMVNAKGE
-271 LLTGDDVLYVLAMHR
+271 LLTGDDVLYILAMHR
-286 LANGDSDAGIVG
+286 LAKGDSDAGIVG

-368 RASEKSLEALASGFN
+368 RASGKSLEALASGFN

-389 VNVRITKGF
+389 VNVRITKSF

-403 PAIAEACR
+403 PTIAEACR

-416 LEGRG
+416 LKGRG

-437 VEGDETVA
+437 VEGDDTVA
-445 IDALAGEVADAI
+445 IDALADEVADAI

>member
-1 MVDLASHPVGPPLG
+1 MVRKY
-15 GGGVSFG
+15 FG

-49 VFASEDGTKP
+49 VFAGAEGTKP

-97 PGIALLTRTQKADAG
+97 PGIALLTRSQKAEAG

-135 KLSDELE
+135 KLSDDLE
-142 LQIEAMIDSPMETV
+142 LQIEAMIDAPMVTV

-164 SRIVDA
+164 SRIADA
-170 AGRYVEYCKST
+170 AGRYIEYCKST
-181 FPDDLSLKGMK
+181 FPDELSLKGLK
-192 LVIDC
+192 VVIDC

-203 HIAPAV
+203 HIAPGV
-209 FEELGATT
+209 FGELGGDII
-217 VLIGATP
+217 LMGASP

-233 GSTEPAALQA
+233 GSTEPEALQQ
-243 RVVEEGADIGIA
+243 RVVTEGADLGIA

-262 LQMVNAKGQ
+262 LQMVNHKGE
-271 LLTGDDVLYVLAMHR
+271 LLTGDDVLYILAMRR
-286 LANGDSDAGIVG
+286 LAVGESDAGVVG

-303 MGLELALEAGGLRLA
+303 MGLELALEQSGLRLA

-323 DRYVKELMVAEGWS
+323 DRYVKELMVSEGWS

-348 GDLST
+348 GNLST

-368 RASEKSLEALASGFN
+368 VASGRSLQELTSGFA

-389 VNVRITKGF
+389 VNVRIKKGF
-398 DLSAH
+398 DITAH
-403 PAIAEACR
+403 QAISDACE
-411 RVESE
+411 RVERK
-416 LEGRG
+416 LVGRG

-445 IDALAGEVADAI
+445 IDTLANEVAETI
-457 RQAA
+457 REAA

>member
-1 MVDLASHPVGPPLG
+1 
-15 GGGVSFG
+15 VSRKYFG

-49 VFASEDGTKP
+49 VFASEEGTKP

-112 IVISASHNPY
+112 IVISASHNLY

-135 KLSDELE
+135 KLSDEVE
-142 LQIEAMIDSPMETV
+142 LQIEAMIDSPMVTV

-181 FPDDLSLKGMK
+181 FPDELSLKGMK
-192 LVIDC
+192 LVVDC

-209 FEELGATT
+209 FEELGAKT
-217 VLIGATP
+217 VVIGATP

-243 RVVEEGADIGIA
+243 KVLEEGADIGIA

-262 LQMVNAKGQ
+262 LQMVNAEGG

-286 LANGDSDAGIVG
+286 LAKGDSDAGIVG

-368 RASEKSLEALASGFN
+368 RASRKSLETLASGFN

-398 DLSAH
+398 DLTAH
-403 PAIAEACR
+403 PTIATACS

-416 LEGRG
+416 LKGRG

-437 VEGDETVA
+437 VEGDDTVA
-445 IDALAGEVADAI
+445 IDALADEIANAI
-457 RQAA
+457 RRAA

>member
-1 MVDLASHPVGPPLG
+1 MTRKY
-15 GGGVSFG
+15 FG

-49 VFASEDGTKP
+49 VFAATDGSRP

-97 PGIALLTRTQKADAG
+97 PGIALLTRSQKADAG

-122 FDNGIKFFNGQGS
+122 YDNGIKFFNGQGS
-135 KLSDELE
+135 KLSDEQE

-156 DSEQLGKA
+156 DSDQLGKA
-164 SRIVDA
+164 SRIADA
-170 AGRYVEYCKST
+170 AGRYIEYCKST
-181 FPDDLSLKGMK
+181 FPDELSLKGLK

-203 HIAPAV
+203 NIAPGV
-209 FEELGATT
+209 FSELGADVT
-217 VLIGATP
+217 LMGAEP
-224 DGYNINDGV
+224 DGYNINKGV
-233 GSTEPAALQA
+233 GSTEPEALQQ
-243 RVVEEGADIGIA
+243 RVMEEGADLGVA

-262 LQMVNAKGQ
+262 LQMVNRQGQ
-271 LLTGDDVLYVLAMHR
+271 LLTGDDVLYILAMHR
-286 LANGDSDAGIVG
+286 LATGGSDSGVVG

-303 MGLELALEAGGLRLA
+303 MGLELALEQSGLRLA

-348 GDLST
+348 GNLST

-368 RASEKSLEALASGFN
+368 VASGRSLSQLTSGFT

-389 VNVRITKGF
+389 VNVRIKKGF
-398 DLSAH
+398 DIAAH
-403 PAIAEACR
+403 QAINDACE
-411 RVESE
+411 RVEQA
-416 LEGRG
+416 LIGRG

-445 IDALAGEVADAI
+445 IDSLANEVAEAI

>member
-1 MVDLASHPVGPPLG
+1 MSRKY
-15 GGGVSFG
+15 FG

-142 LQIEAMIDSPMETV
+142 LQIEAMIDSLMETV

-181 FPDDLSLKGMK
+181 FPDELSLKGMK

-217 VLIGATP
+217 VVIGATP
-224 DGYNINDGV
+224 DGYNINDGL

-243 RVVEEGADIGIA
+243 KVLEEGADIGIA

-262 LQMVNAKGQ
+262 LQMVNAKGE

-286 LANGDSDAGIVG
+286 LAKGDPDAGIVG

-368 RASEKSLEALASGFN
+368 RASGKSLEALASGFN

-389 VNVRITKGF
+389 VNVRITKSF

-403 PAIAEACR
+403 PTIAEACR

-416 LEGRG
+416 LKGKG

-437 VEGDETVA
+437 VEGDDTIA
-445 IDALAGEVADAI
+445 IDALADEVADAI
-457 RQAA
+457 RRAAKQD